1 MFPMET
7 NVLCI
12 GLIPHEQR
20 AQCPAVWPFTNP
32 KHNMYNDERGNNLIV
47 MSAKTKTKTKKLK

>member
-1 MFPMET
+1 MET